1 MMKQPSHLLGLVLF
15 SLALGQVTTAQ
26 ADEVVVAV
34 AANFL
39 APLQEISSEFT
50 KETQHTTVITAGAT
64 GQLFTQ
70 IQNGAPFEV
79 MVSADRKTPKKLV
92 EAKLAK
98 AESQFTYARGK
109 LVLWS
114 ADPAVVDAKGDV
126 LKTANFKH
134 LAIANPKT
142 APYGQAAMETL
153 AKLGL
158 TAALQ
163 PKLVQGENIAQTKMF
178 VDSGSAELGFVA
190 LSQVYKDGK
199 ISKGSAWEVPLDQYA
214 PIYQDAVLLN
224 KGASNQAA
232 TALLAYLKSDKAKAI
247 MAKYGYIN

>member
-1 MMKQPSHLLGLVLF
+1 MMKQPSQLLAVALF
-15 SLALGQVTTAQ
+15 TLTLGQVSVAQ

-39 APLQEISSEFT
+39 APLQEIGAEFT
-50 KETQHTTVITAGAT
+50 KETQHTAVITAGAT

-79 MVSADRKTPKKLV
+79 MVSADRKTPTKLV
-92 EAKLAK
+92 EAKLAQ
-98 AESQFTYARGK
+98 ANSQFTYARGK

-114 ADPAVVDAKGDV
+114 ADPTLVDGQGAV
-126 LKTANFKH
+126 LKTGHFNH

-163 PKLVQGENIAQTKMF
+163 PKLVQGENIAQTKLF

-190 LSQVYKDGK
+190 LSQVYKEGK
-199 ISKGSAWEVPLDQYA
+199 LSKGSVWEVPLDQYA

-224 KGASNQAA
+224 KGASNPAA
-232 TALLAYLKSDKAKAI
+232 IALLDYLKSDKAKAI
-247 MAKYGYIN
+247 MASYGYIN

>member
-1 MMKQPSHLLGLVLF
+1 MMKQPSQLIALALF
-15 SLALGQVTTAQ
+15 TLTLGQVSAAQ

-39 APLQEISSEFT
+39 APLQEISAEFT
-50 KETQHTTVITAGAT
+50 KDTQHSTVLTAGAA
-64 GQLFTQ
+64 GQVFAQ
-70 IQNGAPFEV
+70 IQNGAPFV
-79 MVSADRKTPKKLV
+79 VLLSADRKTPKKLV
-92 EAKLAK
+92 EAKLAV
-98 AESQFTYARGK
+98 AASQFTYARGK

-114 ADPAVVDAKGDV
+114 ADPALVDAKGDV
-126 LKTANFKH
+126 LKTGHFNH

-142 APYGQAAMETL
+142 APYGQAAVELM

-158 TAALQ
+158 STSLQ

-190 LSQVYKDGK
+190 LSQVYKNGT
-199 ISKGSAWEVPLDQYA
+199 ISKGSAWEVPIEQYA

-224 KGASNQAA
+224 KGANNPAA
-232 TALLAYLKSDKAKAI
+232 TALLDYLKSDKAKAI
-247 MAKYGYIN
+247 IAKYGYIH

>member
-1 MMKQPSHLLGLVLF
+1 MMKQPSLLFTLVLF
-15 SLALGQVTTAQ
+15 ALTLGQVSAAQ

-39 APLQEISSEFT
+39 APLQEISAEFT
-50 KETQHTTVITAGAT
+50 KDTQHTASLTAGST
-64 GQLFTQ
+64 GKMFAQ

-79 MVSADRKTPKKLV
+79 MVSADRKTPNKLV
-92 EAKLAK
+92 EAKLAV
-98 AESQFTYARGK
+98 AASQFTYARGK

-114 ADPAVVDAKGDV
+114 ADPALVDAKGDV
-126 LKTANFKH
+126 LKTGHFNH

-142 APYGQAAMETL
+142 APYGQAAVELM

-158 TAALQ
+158 GAKLQ

-178 VDSGSAELGFVA
+178 IDSGSAELGFVA
-190 LSQVYKDGK
+190 LSQVYQDGK
-199 ISKGSAWEVPLDQYA
+199 ISKGSAWEVPIDQCE

-224 KGASNQAA
+224 KGASNPAA

-247 MAKYGYIN
+247 MAKYGYIH

>member
-1 MMKQPSHLLGLVLF
+1 MMKQPSQLLALALF
-15 SLALGQVTTAQ
+15 TLTLGQVSAAQ

-39 APLQEISSEFT
+39 APLQEISAEFT
-50 KETQHTTVITAGAT
+50 KDTQHTTVLTAGAT
-64 GQLFTQ
+64 GKMFTQ

-79 MVSADRKTPKKLV
+79 MVSADSVTPKKLV
-92 EAKLAK
+92 K
-98 AESQFTYARGK
+98 AELAVADSQFTYARGK

-114 ADPAVVDAKGDV
+114 ADPALVDSQGAV
-126 LKTANFKH
+126 LKAASFKH

-163 PKLVQGENIAQTKMF
+163 PKLVQGENIAQAKMF

-190 LSQVYKDGK
+190 LSQVFKGGK
-199 ISKGSAWEVPLDQYA
+199 ISKGSAWEVPLDLYA
-214 PIYQDAVLLN
+214 PIYQDAVLLK
-224 KGASNQAA
+224 KGASNPAA
-232 TALLAYLKSDKAKAI
+232 SALLAYLKSDKAKAI
-247 MAKYGYIN
+247 MAKYGYIH

>member
-1 MMKQPSHLLGLVLF
+1 MMKQPSLLFTLVLF
-15 SLALGQVTTAQ
+15 ALTLGQVSAAQ

-39 APLQEISSEFT
+39 APLQEISAEFT
-50 KETQHTTVITAGAT
+50 KDTQHTASLTAGST
-64 GQLFTQ
+64 GKMFAQ

-79 MVSADRKTPKKLV
+79 MVSADRKTPNKLI
-92 EAKLAK
+92 EAKLAV
-98 AESQFTYARGK
+98 AASQFTYARGK

-114 ADPAVVDAKGDV
+114 ADPALVDAKGDV
-126 LKTANFKH
+126 LKTGHFNH

-142 APYGQAAMETL
+142 APYGQAAVELM

-158 TAALQ
+158 SASLQ

-178 VDSGSAELGFVA
+178 VDSGGAELGFVA
-190 LSQVYKDGK
+190 LSQVYKNGT
-199 ISKGSAWEVPLDQYA
+199 ISKGSVWEVPLDQYE

-224 KGASNQAA
+224 KGANNPAA
-232 TALLAYLKSDKAKAI
+232 TALLDYLKSDKAKAI
-247 MAKYGYIN
+247 MAKYGYIH

>member
-1 MMKQPSHLLGLVLF
+1 MMKQPSQLFTLVLVA
-15 SLALGQVTTAQ
+15 LILGQVSAAR

-39 APLQEISSEFT
+39 APLQEISAEFT
-50 KETQHTTVITAGAT
+50 KDTQHTASLTAGST
-64 GQLFTQ
+64 GKMFAQ

-79 MVSADRKTPKKLV
+79 MVSADRKTPKKLI
-92 EAKLAK
+92 EAKLAV
-98 AESQFTYARGK
+98 AASQFTYARGK

-114 ADPAVVDAKGDV
+114 ADPALVDAKGDV
-126 LKTANFKH
+126 LKTGHFNH

-142 APYGQAAMETL
+142 AAYGEAAVELM

-190 LSQVYKDGK
+190 LSQVYKNGM

-224 KGASNQAA
+224 KGANNPAA
-232 TALLAYLKSDKAKAI
+232 SALLAYLKSDKAKAV
-247 MAKYGYIN
+247 MARYGYIH

>member
-1 MMKQPSHLLGLVLF
+1 MMKQPSHLFTFVLF
-15 SLALGQVTTAQ
+15 ALTLGQVSAAR

-39 APLQEISSEFT
+39 APLQEISAEFT
-50 KETQHTTVITAGAT
+50 KETGHTTVITAGAT

-79 MVSADRKTPKKLV
+79 MVSADSKTPKKLV
-92 EAKLAK
+92 K
-98 AESQFTYARGK
+98 AELALADSQFTYARGK

-114 ADPAVVDAKGDV
+114 ADPALVDAQGAV
-126 LKTANFKH
+126 LKAASFKH

-163 PKLVQGENIAQTKMF
+163 PKLVQGENIAQAKMF

-190 LSQVYKDGK
+190 LSQVFKGGK
-199 ISKGSAWEVPLDQYA
+199 VTKGSAWEVPLDLYA
-214 PIYQDAVLLN
+214 PIYQDAVLLK
-224 KGASNQAA
+224 KGANNPAA
-232 TALLAYLKSDKAKAI
+232 SALLAYLKSDKAKAI
-247 MAKYGYIN
+247 MAQYGYIH

>member
-1 MMKQPSHLLGLVLF
+1 MMKQPSQLFTLVLVA
-15 SLALGQVTTAQ
+15 LILGQVSAAR

-39 APLQEISSEFT
+39 APLQEISAEFT
-50 KETQHTTVITAGAT
+50 KDTQHTASLTAGST
-64 GQLFTQ
+64 GKMFAQ

-79 MVSADRKTPKKLV
+79 MVSADRKTPKKLI
-92 EAKLAK
+92 EAKLAV
-98 AESQFTYARGK
+98 AASQFTYARGK

-114 ADPAVVDAKGDV
+114 ADPALVDTKGDV
-126 LKTANFKH
+126 LKTGHFNH

-142 APYGQAAMETL
+142 AAYGEAAVELM

-190 LSQVYKDGK
+190 LSQVYKNGM

-224 KGASNQAA
+224 KGANNAA
-232 TALLAYLKSDKAKAI
+232 ASALLAYLKSDKAKAI
-247 MAKYGYIN
+247 MARYGYIH

>member
-1 MMKQPSHLLGLVLF
+1 MMKQPSQLFTFVLF
-15 SLALGQVTTAQ
+15 ALTLGQISATK

-39 APLQEISSEFT
+39 APLQEISAEFT
-50 KETQHTTVITAGAT
+50 KDTQHTTVITAGAA
-64 GQLFTQ
+64 GQLFAQ

-79 MVSADRKTPKKLV
+79 MLSADRKTPTKLV

-98 AESQFTYARGK
+98 ADSQFTYARGK

-114 ADPAVVDAKGDV
+114 ADPALVDNQGAV
-126 LKTANFKH
+126 LKTGHFNH

-142 APYGQAAMETL
+142 APYGQAAVALM

-158 TAALQ
+158 SATLQ

-190 LSQVYKDGK
+190 LSQVYKNGTF
-199 ISKGSAWEVPLDQYA
+199 SKGSVWEVPLDQYA

-224 KGASNQAA
+224 KGASNPAA
-232 TALLAYLKSDKAKAI
+232 SALLAYLKSDKAKAI
-247 MAKYGYIN
+247 IAKYGYIH